1 MKFNFTFSFRHFVSG
16 ITVLCPLMALIYSI
30 ILEDEPYGDWTEDGF
45 IVFLFTLFVIFLSSV
60 LGTLLEPKM
69 STIFSSKEASESLI
83 RFMEIYPI
91 KGNLFRK
98 RMSVGDKFDGDLILT
113 NSEIYQYMN
122 SFVISK
128 NDNLAREIQY
138 YFDRISYSNSVC
150 IALFILLLNTFW
162 CTYIDEFIM
171 LYLFFDIIFVGGI
184 LYLFFYRRKLRCS
197 FLQAVERG
205 YYLSSQS
212 DICDNT
218 SKAEGEKVE
227 FEF

>member
-1 MKFNFTFSFRHFVSG
+1 
-16 ITVLCPLMALIYSI
+16 
-30 ILEDEPYGDWTEDGF
+30 
-45 IVFLFTLFVIFLSSV
+45 
-60 LGTLLEPKM
+60 
-69 STIFSSKEASESLI
+69 
-83 RFMEIYPI
+83 MEIYPI

-98 RMSVGDKFDGDLILT
+98 RKSVGDKFDGDLILT

-162 CTYIDEFIM
+162 YTYIDEFIM
-171 LYLFFDIIFVGGI
+171 LYLFSDIIFVGGI
-184 LYLFFYRRKLRCS
+184 LYLFFYRQKLRCS

-218 SKAEGEKVE
+218 SKAEGAKVE